1 VTGWDDIRDEALGAD
16 AADPLR
22 HLRERM
28 ALPAGVAYLDG
39 NSLGP
44 LTHAARDAVR
54 RCVDR
59 EWATGLIGS
68 WAEGAWVDL
77 APRTADRIAR
87 IIGAPAGSVAC
98 ADSTTVNLH
107 KALHAAV
114 SLAPGRRRVVSV
126 QGDFPTDR
134 YVTARVAADRGL
146 TVDQVP
152 AGDVAAA
159 LDEDVAVVSMSHV
172 DFRSARIADL
182 AGVTAAA
189 HAVGALAVWDLAHSA
204 GALPIGIA
212 ASGADLAVGCGYKY
226 LNGGPGAPA
235 YLYVAPRH
243 AAAETPIPG
252 WFGHTDP
259 FAFGEAYAPAAGAR
273 RFEAGTTPVLGTT
286 ALHAA
291 LSAFDGVGM
300 DALRLRGMELTARLV
315 DLFDVHL
322 APLGVTLQSPRD
334 PGVRGGH
341 VMLGHPRAREL
352 VRALAAG
359 GVVGDF
365 RPPDGLRFGL
375 APLYTT
381 RAEVVRLARELA
393 ALLA

>member
-1 VTGWDDIRDEALGAD
+1 MRDWRDVHDEAAAAD

-22 HLRERM
+22 HLRGRF
-28 ALPAGVAYLDG
+28 ALPEGVAYLDG

-54 RCVDR
+54 RCVDD
-59 EWATGLIGS
+59 EWGTGLIGS

-77 APRTADRIAR
+77 AARAADRIAAL
-87 IIGAPAGSVAC
+87 IGAPPGSVAC

-114 SLAPGRRRVVSV
+114 SLVPGRRRIVSV
-126 QGDFPTDR
+126 RGDFPTDR

-146 TVDQVP
+146 AVRQVD
-152 AGDVAAA
+152 AGDLPGA
-159 LDEDVAVVSMSHV
+159 LDEDVAVVALSHV

-182 AGVTAAA
+182 PGITAAA
-189 HAVGALAVWDLAHSA
+189 HAVGAVAVWDLAHSA
-204 GALPIGIA
+204 GAVPVDIA

-243 AAAETPIPG
+243 AAAESPIPG
-252 WFGHTDP
+252 WFGHADP

-273 RFEAGTTPVLGTT
+273 RFEAGTTPVLGMT

-291 LSAFDGVGM
+291 LTAFDGVPITG
-300 DALRLRGMELTARLV
+300 LRRRGMELTSRMV
-315 DLFDVHL
+315 DLTDAHL
-322 APLGVTLQSPRD
+322 APLGVALRSPREAAE
-334 PGVRGGH
+334 RGGH
-341 VMLGHPRAREL
+341 VMLGHPRAQEL
-352 VRALAAG
+352 VGALAAG

-381 RAEVVRLARELA
+381 RVEVVRLVRELA
-393 ALLA
+393 GLLA

>member
-1 VTGWDDIRDEALGAD
+1 MTGWDAIHDEAAGAD

-22 HLRERM
+22 ALRDRI

-54 RCVDR
+54 RCVDE
-59 EWATGLIGS
+59 EWGRGLIGS

-77 APRTADRIAR
+77 AARTAERIAR

-114 SLAPGRRRVVSV
+114 SLVPGRRRIVSV
-126 QGDFPTDR
+126 RGDFPTDR

-146 TVDQVP
+146 TVHQVP
-152 AGDVAAA
+152 ASDVAAA

-182 AGVTAAA
+182 PGITAAA

-204 GALPIGIA
+204 GAVPVDIA

-243 AAAETPIPG
+243 GEAASPIPG
-252 WFGHTDP
+252 WFGHADP

-273 RFEAGTTPVLGTT
+273 RFEAGTTPVLGMT

-291 LSAFDGVGM
+291 LSAFDGVAIDDLG
-300 DALRLRGMELTARLV
+300 RRGMELTARFI
-315 DLFDVHL
+315 DLFDAHL

-334 PGVRGGH
+334 AAVRGGH
-341 VMLGHPRAREL
+341 VMLGHTRAQEL
-352 VRALAAG
+352 VRALAAA

-365 RPPDGLRFGL
+365 RPPDGLRFGF

-381 RAEVVRLARELA
+381 RAEVVRLARQLA
-393 ALLA
+393 ALLI

>member
-1 VTGWDDIRDEALGAD
+1 MDAWREIHEEAAAAD
-16 AADPLR
+16 AADPLG

-28 ALPAGVAYLDG
+28 ALPEGVAYLDG

-44 LTHAARDAVR
+44 LTHAAREAVR
-54 RCVDR
+54 RCVEE
-59 EWATGLIGS
+59 EWGTGLIGS
-68 WAEGAWVDL
+68 WSEGAWVDL
-77 APRTADRIAR
+77 AARTAGRIAAL
-87 IIGAPAGSVAC
+87 IGAPAGSVAC

-114 SLAPGRRRVVSV
+114 SLAPGRRRIVSV
-126 QGDFPTDR
+126 RGDFPTDR

-146 TVDQVP
+146 SVRQVN
-152 AGDVAAA
+152 AAELPDA
-159 LDEDVAVVSMSHV
+159 LDEDVAVVTMSHV

-182 AGVTAAA
+182 PGISAAA

-204 GALPIGIA
+204 GALPVDIA

-235 YLYVAPRH
+235 FLYVAPRH
-243 AAAETPIPG
+243 AEAQNPIPG
-252 WFGHTDP
+252 WFGHADP
-259 FAFGEAYAPAAGAR
+259 FAFGEAYVPAPGAR
-273 RFEAGTTPVLGTT
+273 RFEAGTTPVLGMT
-286 ALHAA
+286 ALNAA
-291 LSAFDGVGM
+291 LTAFDGVAVA
-300 DALRLRGMELTARLV
+300 DLRRRGTELTQRLV
-315 DLFDVHL
+315 ALFDAHL
-322 APLGVTLQSPRD
+322 APLGVTLQTPRD

-341 VMLGHPRAREL
+341 VMLGHPRAQEL
-352 VRALAAG
+352 VRTLAAG

-365 RPPDGLRFGL
+365 RPPDGLRFGF

-381 RAEVVRLARELA
+381 RTEVVRLVRELA